1 MRRADAAAAEI
12 LEVAAWQ
19 RDTPGLAKTEE
30 TEAESSAAFAAVE
43 ICAYR
48 MSSVQAAGGQL
59 RTVRTCW
66 LLAFAPLPM
75 KEALPTATAGLTWLA
90 GQAGRRN

>member
-19 RDTPGLAKTEE
+19 RGIPGQAKTEE
-30 TEAESSAAFAAVE
+30 TEAEPSAALAAVE
-43 ICAYR
+43 ECAYR
-48 MSSVQAAGGQL
+48 MSSMQAAGGQL
-59 RTVRTCW
+59 QTVRTCW
-66 LLAFAPLPM
+66 LLALAPLPI
-75 KEALPTATAGLTWLA
+75 KEAQPTPTAGLTWLA

>member
-1 MRRADAAAAEI
+1 MRRAAAAAAEI

-30 TEAESSAAFAAVE
+30 TEAERSAASAAVE
-43 ICAYR
+43 ECAYR
-48 MSSVQAAGGQL
+48 MSSMQAAGGQL
-59 RTVRTCW
+59 QTVRTCW
-66 LLAFAPLPM
+66 LLALAPPI
-75 KEALPTATAGLTWLA
+75 KEAQPTPTAGLKWLA